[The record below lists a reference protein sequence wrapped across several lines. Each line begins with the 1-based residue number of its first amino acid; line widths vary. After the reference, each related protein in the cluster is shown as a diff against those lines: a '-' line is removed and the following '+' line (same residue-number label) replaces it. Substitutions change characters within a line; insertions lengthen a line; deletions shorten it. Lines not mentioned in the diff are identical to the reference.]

1 MLTFP
6 IKLSLYIG
14 LPSLAIIIYYYGI
27 KRNKKNFEGKYILLL
42 FSLLLFFIKLF

>member
-14 LPSLAIIIYYYGI
+14 LPSLAIIIYYF
-27 KRNKKNFEGKYILLL
+27 KRNKKHFEGKYILLL